1 MVSSTAIT
9 LIVSTRWQPAPLD
22 FTFYFFA
29 RLGPVFLY
37 TNFKVTFSFYF
48 PLLLFPPA
56 ISRSS
61 FCFQPLPNIPP
72 VLIVSIH
79 IFLLCWMFWFVQNFD
94 RNLTFDIFVN
104 SSQLQ
109 WSLESRKK
117 KLMEWWDDCSFAK
130 MLVILRWSWNAA
142 LIIIIIIIIIV
153 IIIIIAKM
161 FVILRRSWNAA
172 GRQALIRPD
181 LVFIRECTR
190 RMQPC
195 FQFGQMNLFLK
206 IWF

>member
-22 FTFYFFA
+22 FTFYFFC
-29 RLGPVFLY
+29 RLGPAFY
-37 TNFKVTFSFYF
+37 TQILFKVTFSFYF

-61 FCFQPLPNIPP
+61 FCFQSLPNIPP

-79 IFLLCWMFWFVQNFD
+79 LILLCWVFWFVQDFD

-130 MLVILRWSWNAA
+130 MLVILRWSWIAA
-142 LIIIIIIIIIV
+142 LIIIIIIIIV

>member
-1 MVSSTAIT
+1 MATCPT
-9 LIVSTRWQPAPLD
+9 G
-22 FTFYFFA
+22 FYFI
-29 RLGPVFLY
+29 
-37 TNFKVTFSFYF
+37 KVTFPFIF
-48 PLLLFPPA
+48 HCCFFLQLFLEVLFVSNLCQIFHLSWLFQFIFSVSA
-56 ISRSS
+56 G
-61 FCFQPLPNIPP
+61 CFDLNK
-72 VLIVSIH
+72 
-79 IFLLCWMFWFVQNFD
+79 NFD

-109 WSLESRKK
+109 WFLESRKK
-117 KLMEWWDDCSFAK
+117 KLMEWWDDCYFAK
-130 MLVILRWSWNAA
+130 MLVILRW
-142 LIIIIIIIIIV
+142 
-153 IIIIIAKM
+153 
-161 FVILRRSWNAA
+161 SWNAA

>member
-22 FTFYFFA
+22 FTFYFFC
-29 RLGPVFLY
+29 RLGPAFY
-37 TNFKVTFSFYF
+37 TQILFKVTFSFYF

-61 FCFQPLPNIPP
+61 FCFQSLPNIPP

-79 IFLLCWMFWFVQNFD
+79 LILLCWVFWFVQDFD

-109 WSLESRKK
+109 LSLESRKK

-130 MLVILRWSWNAA
+130 MLVILRW
-142 LIIIIIIIIIV
+142 
-153 IIIIIAKM
+153 
-161 FVILRRSWNAA
+161 SWNAA